1 MLTINGGATLNLGG
15 SFDATDIGTLD
26 RQGGTVNLTGTLN
39 NQGTTLALNA
49 TTGGIHLRGGRING
63 GVVSG
68 QSLIGTDSNG
78 TLDGVTLDTDLDLTP
93 NNSVVTVQNNLTL
106 NGTATIGYRAR
117 IDWPGSQTLTGT
129 GTVVYATSEFYNRQG
144 LRPTSNY
151 TTFTIDSDIT
161 IRGGGGYIGY
171 SEGWQG
177 GATTAT
183 IINRGTIQAD
193 VSGRTIRIN
202 AVNGSFLNEGTLA
215 ATGGGT
221 LDVDALKDSIGTASA
236 TAGGHLDIYGTFT
249 NFLDRTLD
257 GSTLSLSG
265 TWTNAATL
273 NLTNSTLNIEGT
285 WDNDGTIDATDS
297 TVNLAGTFEVDDLGT
312 FQRSG
317 GTVNLLGTLSNAGTT
332 LDLDAL
338 NGPWRLSGGRIN
350 GGVVSGQSLIGTDS
364 NGTLDG
370 VTLDTDLDLTPNN
383 SVVTVQNNLTLNG
396 TATIGYRA
404 QIDWPGSQTLTGT
417 GTVVYATSEF
427 HNRQGLRLTTNYTT
441 FIIDSDIT
449 IRGGG
454 GYIGYSEGWQGGSST
469 STIINRGTIQADVS
483 GRTIRINPLNG
494 SFLNE
499 GTLAASDGGTLD
511 VDAIKDAVGIAS
523 ATAGSHLDI
532 EGTFTNALDRTL
544 DGATLS
550 LRGTWANTATLSL
563 TNSTLNVEGTWDN
576 NGTIDVTDS
585 TVNLAGTF
593 DVDDLGTFQR
603 SGGTVNLLGTLN
615 NAGTTLDLDA
625 LNGPWRLSGGR
636 INGGVVSGQS
646 LIATTTNSTLDGV
659 TLDTDLNLTPNNS
672 VVTVQNDLTL
682 NGTATIGYRARI
694 DWPGSQT
701 LSGTGTVVYATSEFY
716 NRQGLR
722 TTSDYSTFIIDSDI
736 TIRGGGGYIG
746 YSEGWQGGSSTSII
760 INRGTIQSDVAGR
773 TIRINPLNGNF
784 LNEGTV
790 AATAGT
796 LLITRPQA
804 NQGTIHVA
812 AGRSLEITGDL
823 DLGAAGTVKL
833 EIGGTSNGEFGS
845 ISVSGGVHLGGTFD
859 IDLVNGYD
867 PQLGDEIEFLSFG
880 SSPVT
885 GAIDQSVDF
894 AIDAARAFDL
904 DVNGGNTLRLS
915 VVAPGT
921 DNQAPRTDGTN
932 AQ

>member
-1 MLTINGGATLNLGG
+1 M
-15 SFDATDIGTLD
+15 
-26 RQGGTVNLTGTLN
+26 
-39 NQGTTLALNA
+39 
-49 TTGGIHLRGGRING
+49 
-63 GVVSG
+63 
-68 QSLIGTDSNG
+68 
-78 TLDGVTLDTDLDLTP
+78 
-93 NNSVVTVQNNLTL
+93 
-106 NGTATIGYRAR
+106 
-117 IDWPGSQTLTGT
+117 
-129 GTVVYATSEFYNRQG
+129 
-144 LRPTSNY
+144 
-151 TTFTIDSDIT
+151 
-161 IRGGGGYIGY
+161 
-171 SEGWQG
+171 
-177 GATTAT
+177 
-183 IINRGTIQAD
+183 
-193 VSGRTIRIN
+193 
-202 AVNGSFLNEGTLA
+202 
-215 ATGGGT
+215 
-221 LDVDALKDSIGTASA
+221 
-236 TAGGHLDIYGTFT
+236 
-249 NFLDRTLD
+249 
-257 GSTLSLSG
+257 
-265 TWTNAATL
+265 
-273 NLTNSTLNIEGT
+273 TNSTLNIEGT

-317 GTVNLLGTLSNAGTT
+317 GTVNLLGTLNNAGTT

-370 VTLDTDLDLTPNN
+370 VTLDTDLNLTPNN
-383 SVVTVQNNLTLNG
+383 SVVTVRNDLTLNG

-404 QIDWPGSQTLTGT
+404 RIDWPGSQTLTGT

-454 GYIGYSEGWQGGSST
+454 GYIGYSEGWQGGAST
-469 STIINRGTIQADVS
+469 ATIINRGTIQADVS

-532 EGTFTNALDRTL
+532 EGTFTNCLDRTL

-746 YSEGWQGGSSTSII
+746 YSEGWQGGASTSII

-784 LNEGTV
+784 VNEGTV

-796 LLITRPQA
+796 LLITRPQT

-833 EIGGTSNGEFGS
+833 EIGGTSNGQFGS
-845 ISVSGGVHLGGTFD
+845 ISVSGRVHLGGTFD

-867 PQLGDEIEFLSFG
+867 PQLGDEIAFLSFG

-885 GAIDQSVDF
+885 GAVDQSVDF

-904 DVNGGNTLRLS
+904 DVNGGNALRLS

-921 DNQAPRTDGTN
+921 DNQAPQLTAQTPANVATVGRSQSVTLSFDERVDASTVN
-932 AQ
+932 ANTVQLSGPSGAVTPTAITAVDFGRDFELDVRAARNRCSHLTLKAAGIKDLAGNPLGAGDQVIVV